1 MYHIGTPDKSG
12 VPIWNKEQKP
22 EWLDFAG
29 SYGIQTEFGKRAVKA
44 VKGGIDNVMGLPLDL
59 VRRLLEEALY
69 KKEGCE

>member
-12 VPIWNKEQKP
+12 VPIGYKGKEP
-22 EWLDFAG
+22 EWRDFAG
-29 SYGIQTEFGKRAVKA
+29 AYGIQTEFGKRAVKE

-59 VRRLLEEALY
+59 VRRLLKEAGY